1 MRALALTLAAA
12 ATMVAS
18 PAFAEL
24 YAEVHAGL
32 DRPQVDGGHK
42 NGVAYGV
49 ALGYDIP
56 LDNSWFVGLAVSAD
70 GANTRQ
76 CIDDLLHGG
85 DRACAKAN
93 RDLSGI
99 VRAGFGASNGTKIYA
114 LAGYSNARLRTIYN
128 DGAGNLFHD
137 SENVGG
143 LRLGAGV
150 QVAITKAF
158 FGKVEYRF
166 SRYKKLDLLD
176 GEHLDRHNVLVGAGV
191 AF

>member
-12 ATMVAS
+12 TTMVAS
-18 PAFAEL
+18 PVFAEPW
-24 YAEVHAGL
+24 ADVHAGL
-32 DRPQVDGGHK
+32 DRPQVDHGHK

-49 ALGYDIP
+49 SLGYDIP

-76 CIDDLLHGG
+76 CIDDLLNGG

-93 RDLSGI
+93 RDLSAV
-99 VRAGFGASNGTKIYA
+99 VRAGFGVAHGTKIYA
-114 LAGYSNARLRTIYN
+114 LAGYSNARVRAVYN
-128 DGAGNLFHD
+128 DGLGNLFSDH
-137 SENVGG
+137 ENVGG
-143 LRLGAGV
+143 LRIGAGV

-158 FGKVEYRF
+158 FAKAEYRF
-166 SRYKKLDLLD
+166 SHYKKIDLLD

-191 AF
+191 DF